1 MKRSRILL
9 AVSMG
14 IFLSGCGIIPMWASV
29 AHTVGDVILSVN
41 TGKSSGEHALSGIT
55 GRDCQIIHVIDGQD
69 ICMGKKAYMDYLIS
83 LDCNIYTWSMLNR
96 VSCKK
101 TLDK

>member
-1 MKRSRILL
+1 MKPSRILL

-14 IFLSGCGIIPMWASV
+14 IFLSGCGIIPVWVSV
-29 AHTVGDVILSVN
+29 VHTVGDAILSIN
-41 TGKSSGEHALSGIT
+41 TGKSSGEHVLSGIT
-55 GRDCQIIHVIDGQD
+55 GRDCQFIHVIDGQD
-69 ICMGKKAYMDYLIS
+69 ICMAQKTYVDYLIS
-83 LDCNIYTWSMLNR
+83 LDCNIYTWNILNR